1 MDWMR
6 KKEHQ
11 LVYNFS
17 GLYEVKKMVNGW
29 SEINIEVISTKSS
42 LGGYHQK
49 SSILNFSFMYLKD
62 FQLYYVKNEKN
73 YIKCDNFYSY
83 IVYFSWDCV

>member
-17 GLYEVKKMVNGW
+17 GLYEVKKMLNGW

-49 SSILNFSFMYLKD
+49 SSQF
-62 FQLYYVKNEKN
+62 
-73 YIKCDNFYSY
+73 
-83 IVYFSWDCV
+83 